1 MPHPLPPPRP
11 IVAGVDGC
19 RAGWLVVLHDPATNT
34 HAARVVTAGFAALL
48 TLPEAPAIIAV
59 DIPIGLLDVAATGGR
74 ACEIA
79 ARERLPGR
87 ASSVF
92 SSPTR
97 PALAAQ
103 QRPGA
108 GYRDVVAANRSGV
121 DGAPGI
127 SQQAFAILPKIG
139 EVDAALTPALQA
151 VVREIH
157 PELSFATAAG
167 APMAHAKKTRAGQ
180 AERIRVLEALGFRE
194 PAQLF
199 GRGLPPGCQLDD
211 LLDACIACWTARCIA
226 DGHAT
231 TLPAEPPTDARGLR
245 MELWVPTVAPVE
257 VAAAPVEDDALTA
270 AALRLPEA
278 ERRVLA
284 QRLLASLEEGVGG
297 A

>member
-1 MPHPLPPPRP
+1 M
-11 IVAGVDGC
+11 
-19 RAGWLVVLHDPATNT
+19 
-34 HAARVVTAGFAALL
+34 AASTSSD
-48 TLPEAPAIIAV
+48 IIGHTF
-59 DIPIGLLDVAATGGR
+59 D
-74 ACEIA
+74 
-79 ARERLPGR
+79 
-87 ASSVF
+87 
-92 SSPTR
+92 
-97 PALAAQ
+97 
-103 QRPGA
+103 GA
-108 GYRDVVAANRSGV
+108 GGERRHQTPIATSYADVEARSTV
-121 DGAPGI
+121 M
-127 SQQAFAILPKIG
+127 SS
-139 EVDAALTPALQA
+139 TPALQA

-157 PELSFATAAG
+157 PELCFATAAG

-180 AERIRVLEALGFRE
+180 AKRIRVLEALGFRE
-194 PAQLF
+194 PATLF

-270 AALRLPEA
+270 AALRLPEE

-284 QRLLASLEEGVGG
+284 RRLLASLEEGVGG